1 MSSGRDFIALLEAF
15 RATGGLAPGEIVSR
29 LLEERQAGD
38 AVSLAK
44 LIHAGQALGFEWR
57 ASLWLP
63 MFQFDADS
71 LMLKPGPQRV
81 RRELPSSWSGRTLVF
96 WFAAANARLDG
107 RSPVDM
113 LDWDLDAVLQAA
125 QSLTLLDEFAPP
137 QALQAHQAAALV

>member
-15 RATGGLAPGEIVSR
+15 RSTGGVAPCEIAGR
-29 LLEERQAGD
+29 LLEEHQAGD

-44 LIHAGQALGFEWR
+44 LIHTGQALGFEWR

-63 MFQFDADS
+63 MFQFDTNS

-81 RRELPSSWSGRTLVF
+81 LAELPSLWSGWTLAC

-107 RSPVDM
+107 RRPADR
-113 LDWDLDAVLQAA
+113 LDSDLDAVLQAA
-125 QSLTLLDEFAPP
+125 QSLTLLEEFAPP
-137 QALQAHQAAALV
+137 QGLRAHQAAALV